1 MAAAQTGADAL
12 AALLE
17 EARTAVALLG
27 QPRTPT
33 SAAAA
38 QTGADAPVALLEEA
52 RTAAALL
59 EEARTATVA
68 DGSMESAAFTGSV
81 ALSPRIGTDGSMES
95 VAFTGS
101 VALSPRIGTVVTTG
115 SRLLSGTSVP
125 AVGGLPSPR
134 PTTSSG
140 LR

>member
-1 MAAAQTGADAL
+1 ML
-12 AALLE
+12 AVLLE

-27 QPRTPT
+27 QSRTPT

-52 RTAAALL
+52 RTA
-59 EEARTATVA
+59 TVA
-68 DGSMESAAFTGSV
+68 DGSMESPAFTGSV
-81 ALSPRIGTDGSMES
+81 ALSPWIGTDGSMES

-115 SRLLSGTSVP
+115 SKLLSGTSVP